1 MVWKKAF
8 VVSVLFWTGFI
19 GGTITAWAEVSGT
32 TLQLD
37 LPACIE
43 QALKAN
49 PQMEEAR
56 LGVLQSELL
65 LKSSRL
71 SRTPKIELFN
81 RFGIVE
87 DAEGDAIT
95 GDTIDGSFGFFNK
108 LDLKI
113 TVPLYTFGRLSRN
126 IHAAKENVNRQMAS
140 QLKTTSDLI
149 LRVHQLYYGLVLARQ
164 LLRSTRDIQK
174 NFSLAHEIAEERLEK
189 GETSVTETDVL
200 KLRLGLAGIA
210 KGVRKLQRQ
219 VRVTKEA
226 LRQTMGLGDQID
238 FTLVDKK
245 LKPVAFELRSLE
257 HYLQQA
263 EADNPQIKQLK
274 AALAAADARYLAE
287 KSKYYPML
295 LAVGGLRYAEAPGR
309 EDQHNPFLKDD
320 FNFFNGGAALA
331 IKWDLNF
338 LQTDTNLQRKKVQY
352 LRMKSRLRQVL
363 AGIAFQVK
371 EKYHLLME
379 KKDNLES
386 SFEAR
391 KAGRAILF
399 LNLTNF
405 KFGLGTG
412 EDVFD
417 ALSVH
422 ARTAGNYFKAIF
434 DYNLSVAELH
444 SFIGDQGK
452 TQE

>member
-1 MVWKKAF
+1 MVWKKALG
-8 VVSVLFWTGFI
+8 VSVLFWMGFI
-19 GGTITAWAEVSGT
+19 GGTITAWAEASET
-32 TLQLD
+32 KLQLD
-37 LPACIE
+37 LPACVE

-56 LGVLQSELL
+56 LGVRQSELL

-81 RFGIVE
+81 RLGIVE

-126 IHAAKENVNRQMAS
+126 IHAAKENVNRQRAS

-149 LRVHQLYYGLVLARQ
+149 LMVHQLYYGLVLARQ
-164 LLRSTRDIQK
+164 LLRSTQDIEK

-200 KLRLGLAGIA
+200 KLRVGLAGIA

-219 VRVTKEA
+219 GRVTKEA
-226 LRQTMGLGDQID
+226 LRQTMGLGDQMD

-245 LKPVAFELRSLE
+245 LKPVTFELRSLE

-263 EADNPQIKQLK
+263 EANNPQIKQLK

-309 EDQHNPFLKDD
+309 EDQDNPFLKDD
-320 FNFFNGGAALA
+320 FNFFDGGAALA

-338 LQTDTNLQRKKVQY
+338 LQTDTNLQQKKVQY

-452 TQE
+452 T